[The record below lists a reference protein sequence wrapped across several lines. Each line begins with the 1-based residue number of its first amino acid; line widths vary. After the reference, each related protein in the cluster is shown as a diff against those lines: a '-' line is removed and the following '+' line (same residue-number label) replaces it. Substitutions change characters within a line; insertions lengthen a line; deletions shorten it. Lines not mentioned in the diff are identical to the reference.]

1 MNMDDNN
8 MNNNIDNNIETS
20 NNIINNENVEN
31 NSNNIE
37 EKKDSNILN
46 KIKDLFKNKSK
57 LDKKSLSMLLVIFG
71 VIFLINFLFAI
82 INSIDYFSKV
92 HSSEGVVISVTENND
107 TTYGNYNYEVEFYD
121 NYNEFTSSS
130 LNSNKVY
137 DVDDYIKVY
146 YKESNEIFLER
157 KNPVFFIVISII
169 SFVIVLG
176 LLFVLKHKP
185 RPVLDNNAKRIKKLI
200 KANNYITARIDNVV
214 RNDNDQNKYY
224 NIICKWNDSKED
236 RDYTFVSEELDFD
249 PTMSIRVSNSSSLKV
264 YLDKNN
270 YDNYFVDV
278 NEIKNNRI

>member
-146 YKESNEIFLER
+146 YKCYDSKCDER
-157 KNPVFFIVISII
+157 LN
-169 SFVIVLG
+169 
-176 LLFVLKHKP
+176 
-185 RPVLDNNAKRIKKLI
+185 IKFNI
-200 KANNYITARIDNVV
+200 N
-214 RNDNDQNKYY
+214 
-224 NIICKWNDSKED
+224 NII
-236 RDYTFVSEELDFD
+236 
-249 PTMSIRVSNSSSLKV
+249 
-264 YLDKNN
+264 
-270 YDNYFVDV
+270 YF
-278 NEIKNNRI
+278 